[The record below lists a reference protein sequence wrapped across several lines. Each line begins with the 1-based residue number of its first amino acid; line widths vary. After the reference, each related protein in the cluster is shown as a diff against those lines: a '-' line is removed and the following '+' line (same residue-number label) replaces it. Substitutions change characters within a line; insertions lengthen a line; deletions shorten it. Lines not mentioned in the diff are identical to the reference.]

1 MCCCRTFKRI
11 RDIYSYYAALEDLG
25 PLQGHRDAVE
35 KDKDQ
40 NHVVKELVGDYGLA
54 EQSEP
59 ADEEKR
65 V

>member
-1 MCCCRTFKRI
+1 MCCCRIFKRI
-11 RDIYSYYAALEDLG
+11 RDIYSYYTALEDLG

-59 ADEEKR
+59 ADKEKR

>member
-1 MCCCRTFKRI
+1 MCCHRILKRF
-11 RDIYSYYAALEDLG
+11 REIYSYYTALEYLR

-54 EQSEP
+54 EQPEP
-59 ADEEKR
+59 GGKEKR
-65 V
+65 A